1 MIQKRVSPIHGRQ
14 KAAEWLTYLLPK
26 DGLSLTTV
34 PTLLS
39 VVSPLTCKRVRLSYQ
54 LTTTHTHTLT
64 AGTLLTLSI
73 EGILSLLVLGN
84 FVGLVLLALLAVG
97 SAGLGYVHLNGRIH
111 DQLKK
116 IKNKKNS
123 WEQACGHRQY
133 SERITSILLIAN

>member
-14 KAAEWLTYLLPK
+14 KDAEWVTYLLPK
-26 DGLSLTTV
+26 DRLSLTTV

-54 LTTTHTHTLT
+54 LTTTDTLT

-111 DQLKK
+111 DQLK
-116 IKNKKNS
+116 
-123 WEQACGHRQY
+123 
-133 SERITSILLIAN
+133 T